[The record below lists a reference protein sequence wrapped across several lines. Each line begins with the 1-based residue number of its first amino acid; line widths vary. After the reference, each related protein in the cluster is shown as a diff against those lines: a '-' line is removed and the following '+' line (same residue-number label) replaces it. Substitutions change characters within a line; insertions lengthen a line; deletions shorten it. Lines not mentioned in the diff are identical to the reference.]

1 MSYSGV
7 LTGGKLP
14 RELENFILYLLKLDY
29 DKEKEV
35 YLGKCKNKIIS
46 SKIKERNQ
54 EYLHPPDLF
63 GRILVNPYPII
74 DLVDSY
80 SEKEIIKQAYNYH
93 FKDLSNMEAK
103 YINYN
108 SNNEIE
114 IKIDEIFYILNPK
127 LFKRDLSWKD
137 YNYFEKNSR
146 VLNYTDFGEF
156 MRFK

>member
-14 RELENFILYLLKLDY
+14 RELENFILYILKLDY
-29 DKEKEV
+29 DKEKRD
-35 YLGKCKNKIIS
+35 YLEKCRNKIIA
-46 SKIKERNQ
+46 SKIRERNQ

-63 GRILVNPYPII
+63 GRILVNPFPII
-74 DLVDSY
+74 DLVYSF
-80 SEKEIIKQAYNYH
+80 SEKKIIKEAYDYH

-114 IKIDEIFYILNPK
+114 IKIDEIYHILNPK
-127 LFKRDLSWKD
+127 LFKKDLSWKD
-137 YNYFEKNSR
+137 YNYFEKKSR

-156 MRFK
+156 IRSK